1 MTTAE
6 AIPSERRPR
15 SPATAPAYCDVS
27 SAKAEIDR
35 LRSEA
40 TPDARPAIVARL
52 KRLLK
57 EARAAAEA
65 ELLAGA
71 EGRDC
76 AHGIS
81 LFTDELVRLV
91 YEDVVRHVVES
102 GIPSE
107 GERMAVV
114 ATGGYGRG
122 LLAPRSDIDLLFL
135 LPYKQTPWGESV
147 VEATLY
153 MLWDLGLKVGHA
165 TRSVEQCVKLAE
177 GDMTIRTSLLD
188 ARLVLGNVSLF
199 AEFEERFREAIAEW
213 PARAFV
219 DAKFAERNERHRRA
233 GESRYRVEPNVK
245 DGKGGLRDLHTL
257 HWLMRY
263 LHGATPSEE
272 AVGEGLFSAAELQTY
287 RTCESF
293 LWSVR
298 CHLHFLTNRAEERLS
313 FDLQPMMAER
323 LGYKT
328 RGGLRPVERFMKHYF
343 LIAKEVGELTM
354 IISAA
359 LEMKQLKAQPL
370 AGSSDM
376 LQTWRDRTMLRR
388 RTDFRID
395 NGRISVANRDVFKH
409 NPVNLLRLFRLAQE
423 YSAEHHPETLRLVR
437 QSLKLIDDKLRRDI
451 EANRIFLDIL
461 TARSGVEA
469 ALRGM
474 NEAGVLGRFV
484 PEFGR
489 TVAMMQFNMY
499 HHYTVDEHLIRS
511 VGILSDIESGKL
523 VEDHPLA
530 SQIIPDV
537 QNRRALYVAQ
547 LLHDAGKG
555 LPEDHS
561 VVGARMAR
569 ELGARIGLG
578 RSETETVAWLIEHH
592 LDMSTFAQ
600 SRDINDPK
608 TIQDFAAI
616 VQSPER
622 LRLLLI
628 LTVADIRAVGP
639 GVWNGW
645 KGQLLRS
652 LYYETEPVLAGGHSK
667 VANSARLAVAERGLR
682 EALSDWTDDEID
694 AFAAR
699 LHPAYWLRTETAK
712 QAEHARLIR
721 RAEQEGKRFAF
732 AVRSDAF
739 TAVTELT
746 LLAPNVK
753 GLLSL
758 FAGACAAAGANIMG
772 AHIST
777 TRDGLALDTF
787 LLQREHDEADERRR
801 AERIGQTIEKLLSGK
816 LKMDHLLRGRHQ
828 RLSKRVDAF
837 TIVPEVNISNT
848 ISETLTVLE
857 VAGLDRPGLLYA
869 LTSAIAELELDIN
882 SAHIATYGERVVD
895 VFYVT
900 DLDGKKIT
908 DDSWSGRIKE
918 RLMSVLAG
926 SEAEA

>member
-1 MTTAE
+1 MTAAE
-6 AIPSERRPR
+6 LTRSARRSAR
-15 SPATAPAYCDVS
+15 HNAVPAYCDL
-27 SAKAEIDR
+27 SAVKAEIER
-35 LRSEA
+35 LRDEA
-40 TPDARPAIVARL
+40 SGDARPAIVVRL
-52 KRLLK
+52 KKLLK
-57 EARAAAEA
+57 EVRAAAEA
-65 ELLAGA
+65 ELLDGA

-81 LFTDELVRLV
+81 MFTDALVRLV
-91 YEDVVRHVVES
+91 YDDVVGYVVES

-147 VEATLY
+147 VEAMLY

-165 TRSVEQCVKLAE
+165 TRNVEQCVKLAE

-188 ARLVLGNVSLF
+188 ARLVFGNERLF
-199 AEFEERFREAIAEW
+199 AELETQFNAAIASW
-213 PARAFV
+213 PARDFV

-272 AVGEGLFSAAELQTY
+272 AVGEGLFSSAELQTY

-313 FDLQPMMAER
+313 FDLQPTMAER
-323 LGYKT
+323 LGYKS
-328 RGGLRPVERFMKHYF
+328 RGGARPVERFMKHYF
-343 LIAKEVGELTM
+343 LVAKEVGELTM
-354 IISAA
+354 VISAA
-359 LEMKQLKAQPL
+359 LEMKQLKAQPA
-370 AGSSDM
+370 AGGAAL
-376 LQTWRDRTMLRR
+376 LQTWRDRALLRR

-409 NPVNLLRLFRLAQE
+409 NPVNLLRLFQLAQE
-423 YSAEHHPETLRLVR
+423 YSAEHHPETMRLVR
-437 QSLKLIDDKLRRDI
+437 QSLRLIDDKLRRDV

-461 TARSGVEA
+461 TARTGVEA
-469 ALRGM
+469 ALRVM
-474 NEAGVLGRFV
+474 NEAGVLGRFI

-555 LPEDHS
+555 FPEDHS
-561 VVGARMAR
+561 IVGARMAR
-569 ELGARIGLG
+569 ELGPRLGLG

-667 VANSARLAVAERGLR
+667 IANRARLAVAEQGLR
-682 EALSDWTDDEID
+682 DALSDWTEDEID
-694 AFAAR
+694 RFAAR
-699 LHPAYWLRTETAK
+699 LHPSYWLRTETAK

-721 RAEQEGKRFAF
+721 RAEQDGKRVAF
-732 AVRSDAF
+732 AVKTDAF

-746 LLAPNVK
+746 VLAPNVG
-753 GLLSL
+753 GLLAL

-787 LLQREHDEADERRR
+787 LLQREHGEDDERRR

-816 LKMDHLLRGRHQ
+816 LKMDHLLRGRSLK
-828 RLSKRVDAF
+828 LSKRIDAF
-837 TIVPEVNISNT
+837 TIVPEVNISNK

-869 LTSAIAELELDIN
+869 LTSALADLELDIN

-900 DLDGKKIT
+900 DVDGKKIT
-908 DDSWSGRIKE
+908 DEGWSREIRD
-918 RLMSVLAG
+918 RLMTVLAG
-926 SEAEA
+926 EV